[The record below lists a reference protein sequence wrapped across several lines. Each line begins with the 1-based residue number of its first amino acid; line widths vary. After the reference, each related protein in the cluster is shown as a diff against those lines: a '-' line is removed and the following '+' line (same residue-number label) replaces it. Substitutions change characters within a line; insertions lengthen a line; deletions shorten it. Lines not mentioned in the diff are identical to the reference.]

1 MPPPLRLPHG
11 SWLATSTRGG
21 AHAPRVT
28 PKSTPNHHPSSR
40 RAFVASPSR
49 PLSPPSPSPSTDSHP
64 SSSSPHFTTV
74 SPDEVSHFNA
84 LASSWWDPHGPSRI
98 LHLMNPLRHDFI
110 RSCRASVSSSSSE
123 EQPTTSGI
131 TYLDV
136 GCGGGIFAESAARL
150 RDTSRVTGIDPS
162 GAVIGVARSHA
173 RRDPALMRGGKLRYV
188 QTSIEGLSEATKTTP
203 GEATTYDV
211 VTVFEVIEHVAA
223 PAAFLDR
230 CAPLVRPGGWLVLS
244 TMARTWAAWLTT
256 VLVAED
262 LLRVVPR
269 GTHDWRK
276 YLDERELREYFLN
289 RRQQGGGGGGSGG
302 GYYWTE
308 PRCMGVVYVPG
319 LGWKVVPGSEKIG
332 NYFFAVRRALDS

>member
-11 SWLATSTRGG
+11 SWLATSIRGG
-21 AHAPRVT
+21 ARAPRVT
-28 PKSTPNHHPSSR
+28 PKSTPNYHPSSR
-40 RAFVASPSR
+40 RAFVASTSR
-49 PLSPPSPSPSTDSHP
+49 PLSSPSPSADSP

-110 RSCRASVSSSSSE
+110 RSCRASVGDAPSSSE
-123 EQPTTSGI
+123 EPTTSSSI

-162 GAVIGVARSHA
+162 GAVIGVARAHA
-173 RRDPALMRGGKLRYV
+173 RRDPALARGGKLRYV
-188 QTSIEGLSEATKTTP
+188 QTSIEGLSTAAEGETTP
-203 GEATTYDV
+203 GEAETYDV
-211 VTVFEVIEHVAA
+211 VTVFEVIEHVAR

-289 RRQQGGGGGGSGG
+289 CRPPAAGRSSG
-302 GYYWTE
+302 YWTE